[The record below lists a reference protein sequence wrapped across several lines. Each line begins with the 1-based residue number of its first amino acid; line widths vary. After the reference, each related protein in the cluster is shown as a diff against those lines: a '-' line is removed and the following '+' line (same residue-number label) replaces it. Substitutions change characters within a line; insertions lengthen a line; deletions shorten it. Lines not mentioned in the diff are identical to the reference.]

1 MTESD
6 VNPAA
11 AVSSGQPGPV
21 TDEPPVR
28 RPEHR
33 EGSFT
38 RTLEQQAA
46 KVESGVFLT
55 AALGAL
61 VASVV
66 LELTGRERAG
76 RFVGMWPP
84 TLLIMGVYNKL
95 VKTLGPR

>member
-1 MTESD
+1 MTGQD

-11 AVSSGQPGPV
+11 SISTGRAGLV

-28 RPEHR
+28 RPEHS
-33 EGSFT
+33 EGSIT
-38 RTLEQQAA
+38 RTLEHQAA
-46 KVESGVFLT
+46 KIESGVFLA

-61 VASVV
+61 LASLM
-66 LELTGRERAG
+66 LEAAGRERAS